1 MSVTARRTGGMWSL
15 LAWLI
20 AGSVITF
27 FGLSLMTVGL
37 PALAIAIAAAA
48 LRNWKWDLPWLLA
61 GATLPLLWVAWRNR
75 GGPGD
80 DCITTPSVSGCG
92 ELLDPMPWLLSGVVL
107 LSAAAGILAYG
118 RLRRPAL
125 QPMS

>member
-1 MSVTARRTGGMWSL
+1 MSVMAHRIGSMWSL

-37 PALAIAIAAAA
+37 PVLAIAIAAAA

-61 GATLPLLWVAWRNR
+61 GATAPLLSVAWRNR

-80 DCITTPSVSGCG
+80 ECIATPSVSGCG
-92 ELLDPMPWLLSGVVL
+92 ELLDPMPWLLFAVVL
-107 LSAAAGILAYG
+107 LAAAAGILAYG
-118 RLRRPAL
+118 RLSRPAL
-125 QPMS
+125 QSMG